1 MAFRQ
6 TDGLCG
12 GFRVTGAVF
21 ILVATCVMCIQLC
34 TVRGGHGHTPQ
45 PNWVLVTASP
55 PRHETSKP
63 SPPLLSTFLQ
73 PSILAVSNSLVSSAR
88 WPPTSTPR
96 RRGTSPSPGCTTSAC
111 ARGFSAGCSP
121 SASRSRSGRGPPAH
135 AQPRRPRPRALR
147 RPRAGTPRRRGRGGP
162 GAARG
167 VERRRRRLG
176 RPPRRAPRERQG
188 MSPRLC
194 LSPRFPSYTCECDP
208 ITSPVFVSSSIGESL
223 CLCWGRNSPYF
234 EIFFYAGWPVPSSE
248 FFLW

>member
-12 GFRVTGAVF
+12 GFRVTRAVF

-121 SASRSRSGRGPPAH
+121 SASRSRI
-135 AQPRRPRPRALR
+135 RPRTSSPRA
-147 RPRAGTPRRRGRGGP
+147 A
-162 GAARG
+162 
-167 VERRRRRLG
+167 
-176 RPPRRAPRERQG
+176 PP
-188 MSPRLC
+188 
-194 LSPRFPSYTCECDP
+194 
-208 ITSPVFVSSSIGESL
+208 TSPARSPPSASRDSSPSRARRTRGCSRSGAPPSTPGSTASSRSSRATGYVSASL
-223 CLCWGRNSPYF
+223 P
-234 EIFFYAGWPVPSSE
+234 IP
-248 FFLW
+248 